1 MTVAELR
8 EFLADLPA
16 EMQVITYEYEG
27 QLYLAEATARLERI
41 GPLKP
46 GATYT
51 ATIIIE
57 TKGTEGVECVFIS

>member
-27 QLYLAEATARLERI
+27 QLYLDEATARLERI

-46 GATYT
+46 SATYT